1 MSLMKKHAAKAR
13 VLGVVTLAGLGL
25 GACAT
30 YDDDFAAINTR
41 LDQLDARVQAASQ
54 NAESANQSAQAAAA
68 EARTANQRI
77 DSLENRVNALET
89 MPARTPRG

>member
-1 MSLMKKHAAKAR
+1 MTFMKQHAAKAK

-41 LDQLDARVQAASQ
+41 LDSLDQRVQAASQ
-54 NAESANQSAQAAAA
+54 SAESANSAAQSAAS
-68 EARTANQRI
+68 EARTANQRL
-77 DSLENRVNALET
+77 DSLETRVNALET
-89 MPARTPRG
+89 MPERTPRG